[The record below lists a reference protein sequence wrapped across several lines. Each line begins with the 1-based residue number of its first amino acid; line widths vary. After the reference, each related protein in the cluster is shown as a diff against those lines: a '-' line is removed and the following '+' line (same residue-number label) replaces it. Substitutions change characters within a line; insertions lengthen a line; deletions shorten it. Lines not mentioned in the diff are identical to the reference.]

1 MSGTNTSG
9 SRPPTRV
16 PLTRCYACRT
26 ILDPSIP
33 GGTTTSPTNLIIHD
47 SFYQYVVWDLC
58 RDCGNRMF
66 NAVWTELRKI
76 DNEGGGRTQTEPSES
91 DPFRGLTN

>member
-1 MSGTNTSG
+1 
-9 SRPPTRV
+9 
-16 PLTRCYACRT
+16 
-26 ILDPSIP
+26 
-33 GGTTTSPTNLIIHD
+33 
-47 SFYQYVVWDLC
+47 
-58 RDCGNRMF
+58 MF